1 MKKRIS
7 LLGIVL
13 ILIFAFTG
21 CSSSNTVEY
30 DQTQLEQYAE
40 FIIQNFSAM
49 TDEQLD
55 SFEDMSELELD
66 LTMLNAG
73 VPVSGENFLKMIDA
87 WQAAEDE
94 CGEFIGVDGN
104 YTAEVTND
112 GVTLSVETEYAD
124 RTATIDFAFD
134 NELNMESI
142 TVGADYSTGEILQ
155 KAGLNTILGMGTV
168 FVVLIFLSFVIWLL
182 KFIPVLEK
190 KFRKAPAAVE
200 PVKAETPAA
209 APVPA
214 AVPAEAAA
222 EDDSELVAVI
232 AAAVA
237 AAEGTSVDGFVVRSI
252 KRRKSNKWN

>member
-1 MKKRIS
+1 MKKKIS

-21 CSSSNTVEY
+21 CSSSNTIEY
-30 DQTQLEQYAE
+30 DQAELEQYAE

-49 TDEQLD
+49 TDEELD
-55 SFEDMSELELD
+55 SFEDLSDLELD
-66 LTMLNAG
+66 LTMLNTG
-73 VPVSGENFLKMIDA
+73 VPVSGENFVTMTDA
-87 WQAAEDE
+87 WQAAEEE
-94 CGEFIGVDGN
+94 CGEFVSASGT
-104 YTAEVTND
+104 YTAEVTNE
-112 GVTLSVETEYAD
+112 GVTLTTSAEFAD
-124 RTATIDFAFD
+124 RTASIDFMFD
-134 NELNMESI
+134 DNLNMESI
-142 TVGADYSTGEILQ
+142 TVSADYSTGEILQ

-190 KFRKAPAAVE
+190 KFRKAPAYAE
-200 PVKAETPAA
+200 PVKADK
-209 APVPA
+209 PA
-214 AVPAEAAA
+214 AVPAAIPEETAA

-252 KRRKSNKWN
+252 KRRKTNKWN